1 MIIQY
6 DKVNVIS
13 ASLLYSLKQK
23 PHDNP
28 EEPYKLECDVSCIY
42 TVEEQEDAKN

>member
-1 MIIQY
+1 MIVQY

-13 ASLLYSLKQK
+13 GNLLHCFKQK

-42 TVEEQEDAKN
+42 TIDRSEEY

>member
-13 ASLLYSLKQK
+13 ANLLYSFKQK

-28 EEPYKLECDVSCIY
+28 EEPYKLECDVSFIY
-42 TVEEQEDAKN
+42 TVGEE